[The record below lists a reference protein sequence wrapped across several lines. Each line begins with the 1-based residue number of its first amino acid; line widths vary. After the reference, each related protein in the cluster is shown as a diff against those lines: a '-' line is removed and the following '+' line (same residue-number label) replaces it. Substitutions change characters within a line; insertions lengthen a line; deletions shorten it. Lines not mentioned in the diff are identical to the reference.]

1 MHPKIN
7 QMLNW
12 RLLPGSHEFPGED
25 GGTCINEAAI
35 VSAGFPYRKVGS
47 TNDLPEC
54 FSRALGGYL
63 LTLNDMLNHRD
74 RQQLMA
80 FVHRLAGSRG
90 SPDEEEARM
99 AILDGRLMELENLI
113 KTMVSDINERLEVWM
128 VTSNKFL
135 PEYEYLSMKYSGFE
149 ISRHIQNMD
158 VRTRLQWMLR
168 YAYETGHRVV
178 ERHFTPD
185 ISVISNFDAMSAA
198 DTMMSHRNLSDIMV
212 EHFIHTAKL
221 MFVAGPSTAEADVD
235 LIKTRMNTIKEEAR
249 ERAKSKVSE
258 NA

>member
-63 LTLNDMLNHRD
+63 LTLNDILNHRD
-74 RQQLMA
+74 RQQLME

-99 AILDGRLMELENLI
+99 AILDGRLMKLEALI
-113 KTMVSDINERLEVWM
+113 KNMVSDIAVRLELWM
-128 VTSNKFL
+128 LWMLNDASQ
-135 PEYEYLSMKYSGFE
+135 
-149 ISRHIQNMD
+149 HIQNMD
-158 VRTRLQWMLR
+158 VRTRLQWTLR
-168 YAYETGHRVV
+168 YAYETNHRVV

-221 MFVAGPSTAEADVD
+221 MFVVGPSTAEADVD